1 MYANNIDING
11 KQSQNKGILPG
22 NCIFPFKFKGEQ
34 HTECIEGK
42 RGKWCATKV
51 SKNNYTDKWGYCHDK
66 KKSSKRSSSS
76 HRLPIQQQILP
87 KKSSSRSSSSHRL
100 PIQQQILPKKSS
112 KRSSSSHRLPIQQ
125 QILPKKSSR
134 SNQSKKSS
142 KSSNKPQNDVQLIR
156 KLSRSLSSKSSYEG
170 DNKGVKKLDTKYT
183 IDPELFHLFKGNP
196 QISRKWL
203 LKLYDIYKK
212 TGCILFRNITN
223 WLPLEYYD
231 GGVGIFSSDYTNL
244 GIDRC
249 LSELKDPKHKYI
261 VFILVIRTKKGGF
274 HANSMIMDIN
284 KKTVWRFEPNGS
296 FCSFYSQKN
305 LDRELD
311 KYFKNF
317 NYKYISPLTYQ
328 NREGPQYLESKAGF
342 EEIEGQTDGFCA
354 GWSLYFIHLFLE
366 NNIGKRSITVKQLD
380 ETLVKQDPIELA
392 IDIRG
397 YMGNVMRSIK
407 HMKQIAPDGYGD
419 DKHDLEE

>member
-11 KQSQNKGILPG
+11 KKSKNKDILPG

-34 HTECIEGK
+34 HTKCIEGK

-51 SKNNYTDKWGYCHDK
+51 SKNNYTDKWAYCHDK

-87 KKSSSRSSSSHRL
+87 NKLSKKSSN
-100 PIQQQILPKKSS
+100 
-112 KRSSSSHRLPIQQ
+112 
-125 QILPKKSSR
+125 R

-142 KSSNKPQNDVQLIR
+142 NRSNQSKKSSNRSNQSEKSSKSSNKLQNDVPLIR

-170 DNKGVKKLDTKYT
+170 DNKEVNKLDTKYT
-183 IDPELFHLFKGNP
+183 VDPELFHLFKGNP

-261 VFILVIRTKKGGF
+261 VFILVIRTKQGGF

-284 KKTVWRFEPNGS
+284 KKTAWRFEPNGA

-305 LDRELD
+305 LDKELV

-317 NYKYISPLTYQ
+317 NYKYVSPLTYQ

-342 EEIEGQTDGFCA
+342 EQIKGQSDGFCA